1 MGMEI
6 PTEVPLILKTMVA
19 IISVITF
26 ILMALLTVK
35 IYRDEARP
43 ENKGPK
49 NKGWC
54 VVALQTPG

>member
-6 PTEVPLILKTMVA
+6 PTEVPFILKAMVA
-19 IISVITF
+19 VISVITF
-26 ILMALLTVK
+26 VLMAILTIK

-49 NKGWC
+49 NTGW
-54 VVALQTPG
+54 